1 MIKLYLLPA
10 CLRDLQ
16 LTRKLSTAI
25 TCSLL
30 HLCLLV
36 FIQLFQLSGFVNFYV
51 LGCAPSHQEMSPR
64 VSFESDAQ
72 RFILMPTINVSGNQA
87 AEPLNTVFKTYP
99 VVFALSLHYKH
110 FLMGC
115 LMSDKYMLADWP
127 MKAYAF
133 FSSLIELAEEMNE
146 SPGGEQIKG
155 SGLDKEG

>member
-1 MIKLYLLPA
+1 VIKLYLLPA

-110 FLMGC
+110 FFIGC
-115 LMSDKYMLADWP
+115 LMSEKYMLA
-127 MKAYAF
+127 
-133 FSSLIELAEEMNE
+133 ELANE
-146 SPGGEQIKG
+146 NVRFFFF
-155 SGLDKEG
+155 LN